1 MKRKIKV
8 KFIDFEP
15 YFTPKEQ
22 PFYELLSRHY
32 DICETDRPDYI
43 IDRGLSFKHVKYND
57 CIKILFL
64 GENYV
69 PDFNSFDYAIGF
81 DYLTFGDR
89 YIRHPLFAR
98 YASFAKLAMRTTT
111 PDPKLLDRKFCSFV
125 VSNSQFSDPMRRK
138 FFERLSKYKRV
149 DSGGRFLNNVGGP
162 VKDKIEFCRGDKFNI
177 AFENSSSP
185 GYTTEKIMEA
195 YAAQSV
201 PIYYGNPTVD
211 TDFRLDSMVRVVD
224 EADIER
230 AVEEVIRLDSD
241 DSAYME
247 KVTARCL
254 TEFDGAWGY
263 DRRLEK
269 FLVNIFE
276 QPLAQARRR
285 NRYGHQAMMEN
296 HMKLVLGMDYA
307 VRRMP
312 FYGVAAKMKGWIDRN
327 IRR

>member
-1 MKRKIKV
+1 MKTIRV
-8 KFIDFEP
+8 KFVGLDGIMPLCDYP
-15 YFTPKEQ
+15 VYR
-22 PFYELLSRHY
+22 LLCQRY
-32 DICETDRPDYI
+32 AVVTDGAPDYVI
-43 IDRGLSFKHVKYND
+43 FCNDGYCEYPYND
-57 CIKILFL
+57 CIKILL
-64 GENYV
+64 QSENRV
-69 PDFNSFDYAIGF
+69 CDFNVYDYAVGF
-81 DYLTFGDR
+81 DHMSFQDR
-89 YIRHPLFAR
+89 YVRIPMFAR
-98 YASFAKLAMRTTT
+98 RVNFPLLSRRQTEPCESFLK
-111 PDPKLLDRKFCSFV
+111 RKFCSFV
-125 VSNSQFSDPMRRK
+125 VSNSQFCDPMRRK
-138 FFERLSKYKRV
+138 FFERLSKYKKV
-149 DSGGRFLNNVGGP
+149 DSGGRFLNNIGGP
-162 VKDKIEFCRGDKFNI
+162 VKDKIEFCRGYKFNI

-195 YAAQSV
+195 YVAQTV

-211 TDFRLDSMVRVVD
+211 TDFRPDSMVRVVD
-224 EADIER
+224 EDDIER

-247 KVTARCL
+247 KVTACCL
-254 TEFDGAWGY
+254 AESDITVY
-263 DRRLEK
+263 DKRLEG
-269 FLVNIFE
+269 FLSHIFE

>member
-1 MKRKIKV
+1 MKRQIKV

-15 YFTPKEQ
+15 YFPPAKQ

-125 VSNSQFSDPMRRK
+125 VSNSQFCDPMRRK
-138 FFERLSKYKRV
+138 FFERLSKYKKV
-149 DSGGRFLNNVGGP
+149 DSGGRFLNNIGGP
-162 VKDKIEFCRGDKFNI
+162 VKDKIEFCRGYKFNI

-195 YAAQSV
+195 YVAQTV

-211 TDFRLDSMVRVVD
+211 TDFRPDSMVRVVD
-224 EADIER
+224 EDDIER

-247 KVTARCL
+247 KVTACCL
-254 TEFDGAWGY
+254 AESDITVY
-263 DRRLEK
+263 DKRLEG
-269 FLVNIFE
+269 FLSHIFD
-276 QPLAQARRR
+276 QPLETARRR

-296 HMKLVLGMDYA
+296 HMKTFLRMDCAIRSLPVY
-307 VRRMP
+307 RI
-312 FYGVAAKMKGWIDRN
+312 AAKLKGWFDR
-327 IRR
+327 RVHR